1 MAHRG
6 VRALVG
12 VASVAVIAMIVVVA
26 ANLFRG
32 GYTQTVPITVV
43 ASRAGLMMYPDARV
57 EMLGVPVGKVASI
70 EALPTG
76 QAAIHLAL
84 DPAQLEL
91 IPANVSVDIASTT
104 VFGAKFVQLTPPADP
119 SPESVRAGQVLSA
132 DHVTVEINTIFE
144 HLTSVLAKVQPE
156 KLNETLGAIATAF
169 NGRGE
174 RLGRTLDDLNSYLAK
189 LDPSL
194 PNLSHDIAVAPSVVN
209 AYADT
214 APDLVQIVDNTAQLS
229 KSIVEEQRNLDAFLV
244 GMTGLA
250 ETGNDVIGG
259 NRQALTDVLH
269 LLVPTTDLANKYNE
283 SLWCTLAGMV
293 PLANSPPMP
302 IPAVVVAVNFTAGVE
317 RYRYPQDLP
326 KVAATGGPHCKDM
339 GLPVIPFE
347 SRPPFL
353 VTDVGSNPWAY
364 GNQGLILN
372 SDALK
377 QALFGPIDGPPRNS
391 AQFGQPG

>member
-1 MAHRG
+1 
-6 VRALVG
+6 
-12 VASVAVIAMIVVVA
+12 
-26 ANLFRG
+26 
-32 GYTQTVPITVV
+32 
-43 ASRAGLMMYPDARV
+43 V